1 MAETT
6 IPTKRHNTVYFQVQE
21 YIKTPKLKM
30 SFFLFQCIEKSIIRG
45 FIRGEFFT
53 DFAKKRE
60 ISRLSREKASK
71 IVSLATKS

>member
-6 IPTKRHNTVYFQVQE
+6 ISMKKHNTFYFQVQE
-21 YIKTPKLKM
+21 YIKMPKLKEM
-30 SFFLFQCIEKSIIRG
+30 LFFLFQCIEKSIIRG

-60 ISRLSREKASK
+60 ISRLSRE
-71 IVSLATKS
+71 IVRKHKKS